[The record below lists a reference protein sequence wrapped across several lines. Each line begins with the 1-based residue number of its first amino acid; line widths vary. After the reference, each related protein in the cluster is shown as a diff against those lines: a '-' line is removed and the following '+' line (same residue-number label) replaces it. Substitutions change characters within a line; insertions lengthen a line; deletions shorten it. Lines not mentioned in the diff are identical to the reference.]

1 MLVSL
6 QQIDLHNPFAP
17 LMSLTEVQSSEHL
30 THQM

>member
-6 QQIDLHNPFAP
+6 QQIDPHNLSAP
-17 LMSLTEVQSSEHL
+17 PMSLTEVQSSEHL